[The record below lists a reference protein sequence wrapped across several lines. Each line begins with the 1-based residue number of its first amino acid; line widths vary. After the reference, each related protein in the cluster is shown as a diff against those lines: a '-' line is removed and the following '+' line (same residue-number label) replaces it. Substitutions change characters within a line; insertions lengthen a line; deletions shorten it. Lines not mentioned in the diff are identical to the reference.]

1 MPRDQEPE
9 RGPHA
14 PAAGQERIGL
24 FEALNALA
32 RLASGVSARAW
43 KQRNQYPQKL
53 DASAR
58 RAHRWYD
65 IARAEL
71 AGYSTSEASIPKKSI
86 YRWLSRKHAVLYRA
100 LHAGEILQIDVLDAV
115 VRDFPSECSS
125 SFLHADS
132 RMQAG
137 D

>member
-14 PAAGQERIGL
+14 PAAGKERIGL
-24 FEALNALA
+24 FEALKALA
-32 RLASGVSARAW
+32 RLASAVSARAW

-86 YRWLSRKHAVLYRA
+86 YR
-100 LHAGEILQIDVLDAV
+100 
-115 VRDFPSECSS
+115 
-125 SFLHADS
+125 
-132 RMQAG
+132 
-137 D
+137 